1 MRVQAAAQAE
11 VEASPTMLRQAIEN
25 LIDNAAAHG
34 GPGGVEV
41 DVRAD
46 PAAGQVEV
54 VVADRGGAEAPEGG
68 HGIGLFV
75 VRRFLDE
82 AGGTP
87 GLRPATVAAPSSGC
101 ACRCGQ
107 PPNRIH
113 WTTPSTP
120 ERPSRGERSMRQP
133 VRVVL
138 ADDHDA
144 FVEGLGMVLS
154 AEDDLEVVAL
164 AGDGASAL
172 QAVLTHHPDVLVV
185 DTQMPGPAVTEL
197 VRLVGQ
203 AEPAT
208 RVLLLA
214 EDARLAPSSR
224 PDPGGHAGMTRA
236 VSARELAEAIRAVAA
251 GFRVTLA
258 DPPAPVAA
266 RRRGGSAEPTSPRTG
281 PSGTTTPSCCCAA
294 CPERERQVLALLARG
309 YSNRR
314 IAEACFL
321 SLNTVRTHVPERA
334 GQAGRTLQAGGGRAG
349 RAPGAG
355 PHRGPDRLGA
365 PVPNLEVV
373 DVRGCRSARS
383 SQLPQGRRR
392 RRGRRAARLALLAL
406 APRRR
411 PGRHPGGARGP
422 AGPAAGR
429 AGRRGHLPTD
439 RTRTWLGPAFW
450 ANRLQDWR
458 LHQGRVECVA
468 ATGPMRT
475 RTVAVLTRELVAG
488 DLPARIGVRTGTLA
502 AGEGFSGFLVG
513 AGGGRLDHRAAA
525 LVQGASGEGGGI
537 LCTYEADGSVGF
549 REHTDEARQFAYAP
563 LPGTVHAGQPRPRA
577 LEEDVELV
585 LELIPR
591 GRGRFRLRLTGHRR
605 RRGDAGR
612 GPPRRGR
619 RGRPD
624 RRDRARV
631 VLGRGRRRGP
641 PLVRRPR
648 HRRGQGGQAAG
659 AGRGAR
665 SSAPS
670 TPSTG
675 RC

>member
-1 MRVQAAAQAE
+1 
-11 VEASPTMLRQAIEN
+11 MLRQAIEN

-34 GPGGVEV
+34 GPGAVEV

-54 VVADRGGAEAPEGG
+54 VVADRGAAEAPEGG

-82 AGGTP
+82 AGGTSWAAP
-87 GLRPATVAAPSSGC
+87 RDGGGTLVGLRAAAASRQTGSTGQRRQHLNGLSGSGQCGNRSGSSW
-101 ACRCGQ
+101 R
-107 PPNRIH
+107 
-113 WTTPSTP
+113 
-120 ERPSRGERSMRQP
+120 RPRR
-133 VRVVL
+133 VRR
-138 ADDHDA
+138 
-144 FVEGLGMVLS
+144 GLGMVLS
-154 AEDDLEVVAL
+154 AQDDLEVVAL

-266 RRRGGSAEPTSPRTG
+266 APPAGRVGQPTSPG
-281 PSGTTTPSCCCAA
+281 PSQAGRPRRAA
-294 CPERERQVLALLARG
+294 AAQPVGARAPG
-309 YSNRR
+309 PGPARPWLPNRR
-314 IAEACFL
+314 IADACFL
-321 SLNTVRTHVPERA
+321 SLNTVRTHVQNVLVKLGVHSKLEAAALAVRQGLVGIEARSPRRPRPEP
-334 GQAGRTLQAGGGRAG
+334 GGR
-349 RAPGAG
+349 RRPW
-355 PHRGPDRLGA
+355 
-365 PVPNLEVV
+365 VP
-373 DVRGCRSARS
+373 ARS

-392 RRGRRAARLALLAL
+392 RRGRAGARLALLAL

-411 PGRHPGGARGP
+411 PGRPGGARGP

-429 AGRRGHLPTD
+429 AGRCGHPAHRPHPDLAGTGLLGQPAAGLAAAPGAGGVRGRHRADADPH
-439 RTRTWLGPAFW
+439 RGRPHPRAGRRRPA
-450 ANRLQDWR
+450 
-458 LHQGRVECVA
+458 G
-468 ATGPMRT
+468 
-475 RTVAVLTRELVAG
+475 
-488 DLPARIGVRTGTLA
+488 RIGVRTGLLA

-525 LVQGASGEGGGI
+525 MVQGASGEGGGI
-537 LCTYEADGSVGF
+537 LCTYEADGRVGF

-563 LPGTVHAGQPRPRA
+563 SP
-577 LEEDVELV
+577 
-585 LELIPR
+585 
-591 GRGRFRLRLTGHRR
+591 
-605 RRGDAGR
+605 
-612 GPPRRGR
+612 
-619 RGRPD
+619 
-624 RRDRARV
+624 
-631 VLGRGRRRGP
+631 
-641 PLVRRPR
+641 
-648 HRRGQGGQAAG
+648 
-659 AGRGAR
+659 
-665 SSAPS
+665 APS
-670 TPSTG
+670 TPASPAPGPWRRTSSWSWS
-675 RC
+675 